1 MRLVPGWLIVT
12 LQSFI
17 LAQVGMLWGK
27 LCSCIHLSQALG
39 VLQFLSRFPQGRP
52 RSFTVM
58 NFDCYS
64 CTDIV

>member
-1 MRLVPGWLIVT
+1 MRLVQGWLIVT

-52 RSFTVM
+52 RSL
-58 NFDCYS
+58 S
-64 CTDIV
+64 Q